1 MNDDDRWRLGH
12 MADYLRSAMNF
23 VRDRQRDDLDN
34 DKMLVL
40 ALMRAIEVVG
50 EAAGKV
56 SAEGRAELPDLPWPE
71 VIGMRNRLV
80 HAYFSVDLDILWD
93 TVIAAVPPLAERIS
107 EFLNN

>member
-1 MNDDDRWRLGH
+1 MIAGD
-12 MADYLRSAMNF
+12 MADYLRSAINF

-50 EAAGKV
+50 EAASKV

>member
-50 EAAGKV
+50 EAASKV

-80 HAYFSVDLDILWD
+80 HAYFFGRPRHPVGHSHRRR
-93 TVIAAVPPLAERIS
+93 AAAGRTHQRVS
-107 EFLNN
+107 